1 MTYILKFLTSLVFY
15 FWNCF
20 VSFCFRCPL
29 KTQNF
34 DYIMYLITVLYHES
48 IVRSTVVYC
57 IYFKI
62 DNFHIINP
70 SKNQIDRLVFN
81 TNFSYIVA

>member
-15 FWNCF
+15 FLNCF

-48 IVRSTVVYC
+48 IVRSTVIYC